1 VPSVF
6 QFDRLPVPLLASR
19 LVLSQRPAR
28 ILTEIA
34 VDLLYPRH
42 RSDQRFTALRREALA
57 HLGLAST

>member
-1 VPSVF
+1 
-6 QFDRLPVPLLASR
+6 VPLLASR